1 MEPFWKNEKYQSTG
15 IASKESIL
23 DGYERNW
30 KMLTKQ
36 HIKSLPSYSA
46 LKRVFKDMNKLTDH
60 NLADKKAIFIALI
73 KGKTEKRRKQHW
85 QHQDFAEKLTRR
97 IREIDDATKLKE
109 WLACF
114 LEYYRLL
121 KSENKDD

>member
-1 MEPFWKNEKYQSTG
+1 
-15 IASKESIL
+15 
-23 DGYERNW
+23 
-30 KMLTKQ
+30 MLTKQ
-36 HIKSLPSYSA
+36 HIKKLPSYSA
-46 LKRVFKDMNKLTDH
+46 LKRVFKDMNKLADH
-60 NLADKKAIFIALI
+60 NLAEKKANFMALI

-85 QHQDFAEKLTRR
+85 QHQDFADTLMRHIGKLDKAV
-97 IREIDDATKLKE
+97 ELKD